1 MYKGKSTDMMA
12 IKEDAAEEDLSS
24 VRYKPEE
31 IQVIKAAE
39 QSPFVNHVIPVNE
52 VIENFQEK

>member
-1 MYKGKSTDMMA
+1 MMA

-52 VIENFQEK
+52 VIENVQEK